1 VNLSKYYAHL
11 LKIYNKIIKILC
23 FYLILGQIDD
33 AMHVPM
39 RSPISKHIIVHGSIV
54 FEEKVRFLL
63 FGKKKFLLL
72 LQFCYAFSFR
82 KNYIWYSLVNF
93 LVDFLFIFVF

>member
-39 RSPISKHIIVHGSIV
+39 RSPIPKHIIVHGSIV

-63 FGKKKFLLL
+63 FDKKKILIIITILLCL
-72 LQFCYAFSFR
+72 FFQKELY
-82 KNYIWYSLVNF
+82 LV
-93 LVDFLFIFVF
+93 FIS